1 MRADG
6 EPLETQFVHN
16 RDLVA
21 GHRAVRI
28 DIGPGIRFPAPSVAS
43 KVGHDDGEHIGRFGA
58 TAVQHILVCG
68 QPWRKEQRQSAAPN
82 ERVDADAITSNMAL
96 FEAFDDP

>member
-16 RDLVA
+16 RDLGA

-28 DIGPGIRFPAPSVAS
+28 DIGPGIRFP
-43 KVGHDDGEHIGRFGA
+43 
-58 TAVQHILVCG
+58 L
-68 QPWRKEQRQSAAPN
+68 RQ
-82 ERVDADAITSNMAL
+82 
-96 FEAFDDP
+96 

>member
-16 RDLVA
+16 RDLGA

-28 DIGPGIRFPAPSVAS
+28 DIGPGIRIP
-43 KVGHDDGEHIGRFGA
+43 
-58 TAVQHILVCG
+58 L
-68 QPWRKEQRQSAAPN
+68 RQ
-82 ERVDADAITSNMAL
+82 
-96 FEAFDDP
+96 